1 MGIWYATREDVKS
14 SLDSAETARNN
25 ARVDRALESSSRSLE
40 SDLNRKFYPVVA
52 TRYFPW
58 PNWQYA
64 WPWRLWLDAD
74 ELISVTTLVSGGV
87 TISPSAYF
95 LEPVNTGP
103 PFTSI
108 EIDLSSSSA
117 FNVRNTFQ
125 RSIAITGTFGYSAD
139 EEPAGALAAAINST
153 SATTCNVTDSSL
165 IGVGQI
171 IKIDSERLVV
181 TAKNMLTTA
190 QTLQTPVNAVASDV
204 TIAVTTGSAYAVGEV
219 ILLDAEKMLI
229 VDISGNNLTVKR
241 AWDGSVLASHTG
253 STVFAP
259 RTLTVQRGAL
269 GTTAATH
276 LIAAPV
282 TKHVVPGL
290 VKDLCIAE
298 AINQIQQETS
308 GYARTVGSG
317 DSSRPATGG
326 GLDDI
331 RSRAYAA
338 YGRKARSR
346 VV

>member
-1 MGIWYATREDVKS
+1 MGVWYATREDVKS
-14 SLDSAETARNN
+14 ALDSKETARNN
-25 ARVDRALESSSRSLE
+25 AQIDRALESASRSVE
-40 SDLNRKFYPVVA
+40 NDLNRRFYPIVA

-64 WPWRLWLDAD
+64 WPWRLWLDYD
-74 ELISVTTLVSGGV
+74 ELISVTALVSGGV
-87 TISPSAYF
+87 TISSSDYF

-103 PFTSI
+103 PFTSV
-108 EIDLSSSSA
+108 EIDLGSSSA
-117 FNVRNTFQ
+117 FNVRDTFQ

-139 EEPAGALAAAINST
+139 EEPAGALAAAITTT

-171 IKIDSERLVV
+171 LKIDSERLVV

-190 QTLQTPVNAVASDV
+190 QTLQTPVNAVLSDV
-204 TIAVTTGSAYAVGEV
+204 TIAVTTGSSYAVGEV
-219 ILLDAEKMLI
+219 ILLDSERMLI

-241 AWDGSVLASHTG
+241 AWDGSVLASHAG
-253 STVFAP
+253 STIYAA

-276 LIAAPV
+276 LIAAAI

-298 AINQIQQETS
+298 AVNQIQQETS

-317 DSSRPATGG
+317 DSSRLATGG

-331 RSRAYAA
+331 RSRAYAT
-338 YGRKARSR
+338 YGRKARIR
-346 VV
+346 AV